1 MEVGGVFNTH
11 KTFMI
16 ELLRENSKQKTPLL
30 IVNRVL
36 NLSPDT

>member
-1 MEVGGVFNTH
+1 MDIGGVFNTH
-11 KTFMI
+11 KTSMI
-16 ELLRENSKQKTPLL
+16 VLLRENSKQKTPLL